1 MGICTVKNV
10 TVDSDEKNWMI
21 ICHLASF
28 AGAFGMP
35 IGNVIGPLVVWLIK
49 KDESEEIDYHG
60 KESINF
66 QITLTIY
73 MLISIVLCFLFI
85 GFALVPAVLMF
96 GTVFTI
102 IATVKTNDGDR
113 YRYPL
118 SIRFLR

>member
-1 MGICTVKNV
+1 MKKATI
-10 TVDSDEKNWMI
+10 DSDVKNWMI
-21 ICHLASF
+21 FCHLASF

-35 IGNVIGPLVVWLIK
+35 VGNVIGPLIVWLIK
-49 KDESEEIDYHG
+49 KDESEQMDYHG

-73 MLISIVLCFLFI
+73 MLISLALCFVFVGI
-85 GFALVPAVLMF
+85 ALVPAVLLF

-102 IATVKTNDGDR
+102 IATVKANDGDR

-118 SIRFLR
+118 TIRFLR